1 MGQTF
6 TPSLRKAKLA
16 LVRALIEPERL
27 IPAGTVDVCD
37 EKSIE
42 LALGPAK
49 DVCAD
54 ECTRS
59 DPALG
64 TRSWGKPPQKHYR
77 ARARWSE
84 LRKEIRHD

>member
-42 LALGPAK
+42 LALGPAQ
-49 DVCAD
+49 DVCRRMHPV
-54 ECTRS
+54 RS
-59 DPALG
+59 RTGHPQLGQATAEALP
-64 TRSWGKPPQKHYR
+64 RPRPL
-77 ARARWSE
+77 E
-84 LRKEIRHD
+84 